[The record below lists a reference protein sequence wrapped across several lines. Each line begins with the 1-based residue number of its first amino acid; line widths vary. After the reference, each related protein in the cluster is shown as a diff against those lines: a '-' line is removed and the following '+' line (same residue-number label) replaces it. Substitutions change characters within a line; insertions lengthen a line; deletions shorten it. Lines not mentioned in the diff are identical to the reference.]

1 MATWQFVADMASAS
15 PTVLLDLNSTSS
27 GLRVARGWDLS
38 PAKFDKGWVSSPLRH
53 GARPTRDSA
62 QNQVLTLPLEIVA
75 GSDSAAATA
84 LENLGRQL
92 SDNGILKVQVGAPN
106 PVFYRTF
113 GNPEYA
119 IQARNILLRDNR
131 IELQIEAEPFAYG
144 VRVEAAGSPFTVS
157 NDPANAAGCFFD
169 ISSVQGDVETPLLL
183 HVTST
188 GSSGVANKWSHL
200 STRRRGTPS
209 GYSNVIQAESMTQGT
224 GGVVTADATMSNG
237 SKSRIGFAT
246 ATNTLRLSDT
256 FPGNGTA
263 TVEARGEYIVYAR
276 CALTTGT
283 DVVTVQLAYGSSS
296 STAVFNDAVTVAG
309 VTSPYWVNLGK
320 MPVPAWSDPVQH
332 GFSGVNTKVVMPF
345 VGLYAAR
352 TSGSG
357 SLDVD
362 ALVFM
367 PADDQTLM
375 VRFPSTDVPYAI
387 DGTTEAG
394 GSAYAFT
401 TTLDEVTTTSQPCK
415 LVGGLGFPS
424 VIPGQTNRVH
434 FLRQVDPTGTT
445 DAITNT
451 TTIRAYY
458 WPRWREASRT

>member
-15 PTVLLDLNSTSS
+15 PTVLLDLNSSSS
-27 GLRVARGWDLS
+27 GLRVARGFDMS
-38 PAKFDKGWVSSPLRH
+38 PAKYEKGWAASPLRH
-53 GARPTRDSA
+53 GARNTRAAA
-62 QNQVLTLPLEIVA
+62 QNQVLTLPLELVT

-92 SDNGILKVQVGAPN
+92 SVNGILKVQVGAPN

-113 GNPEYA
+113 GNPDYA
-119 IQARNILLRDNR
+119 IQARNILLRESR
-131 IELQIEAEPFAYG
+131 IELAIEAEPFAYG
-144 VRVEAAGSPFTVS
+144 VRVEATGSPFTVS

-169 ISSVQGDVETPLLL
+169 IASVLGDVETPLLL

-209 GYSNVIQAESMTQGT
+209 GYSNVVQAEAMTQGT
-224 GGVVTADATMSNG
+224 NATVTADAAMSGG
-237 SKSRIGFAT
+237 SKSRISFGT
-246 ATNTLRLSDT
+246 AANSLRLSDT
-256 FPGNGTA
+256 FPGNGTS
-263 TVEARGEYIVYAR
+263 TIEARGEYIVYAR
-276 CALTTGT
+276 CALTNAADTI
-283 DVVTVQLAYGSSS
+283 TVQLAYGASSG
-296 STAVFNDAVTVAG
+296 TAVFNDAVTVAA
-309 VTSPYWVNLGK
+309 VTTPYWVNLGK
-320 MPVPAWSDPVQH
+320 MPVPVWSDPVAH
-332 GFSGVNTKVVMPF
+332 GFSGVQTKVVMPF

-352 TSGSG
+352 TGAG
-357 SLDVD
+357 NLDVD
-362 ALVFM
+362 ALHFM

-375 VRFPSTDVPYAI
+375 VRFPSTDVPYAV
-387 DGTTEAG
+387 DGTTDAG
-394 GSAYAFT
+394 GSAYGFT
-401 TTLDEVTTTSQPCK
+401 TTLDEITTTSQPCK

-424 VIPGQTNRVH
+424 LIPGQTNRIH
-434 FLRQVDPTGTT
+434 FLRNVDPTGVT